1 MAVDGRFYRP
11 KKLFSLQANAEGIEG
26 YAQYD
31 NNSDTLT
38 FYEGESVPDD
48 ALRLN
53 TGEDAPGWAG
63 NLNTKGVGCGL

>member
-1 MAVDGRFYRP
+1 MQQYLIFFVSKTGL
-11 KKLFSLQANAEGIEG
+11 KVEGIEG

-31 NNSDTLT
+31 NHSNTLS

-53 TGEDAPGWAG
+53 TGEDAPGCAG
-63 NLNTKGVGCGL
+63 NLNTKGVG

>member
-1 MAVDGRFYRP
+1 MQQYLIFFVSKTGL
-11 KKLFSLQANAEGIEG
+11 KVEGIEG